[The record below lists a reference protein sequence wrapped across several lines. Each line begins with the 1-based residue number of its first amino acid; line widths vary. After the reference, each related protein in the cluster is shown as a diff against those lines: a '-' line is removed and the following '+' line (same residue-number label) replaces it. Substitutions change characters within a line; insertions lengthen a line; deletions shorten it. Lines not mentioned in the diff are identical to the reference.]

1 MDLRTALS
9 EQQSSGET
17 EVGQVPV
24 PVGTKIFQ
32 RRGWGWQSPKG
43 SPRSW
48 PAVLWLPCQ
57 PALPATPRYVL
68 SQNPSFWPAASER
81 TACHFQNSRGKN
93 GKLWKGK
100 MTKKNHGKQNM
111 VSHVPLAPPSL
122 SHTHTCM
129 QMVKINPNVTVIKI
143 YVNKP
148 ILSIR
153 EFQICS
159 LKCLA
164 VLF

>member
-1 MDLRTALS
+1 
-9 EQQSSGET
+9 
-17 EVGQVPV
+17 
-24 PVGTKIFQ
+24 
-32 RRGWGWQSPKG
+32 
-43 SPRSW
+43 
-48 PAVLWLPCQ
+48 
-57 PALPATPRYVL
+57 
-68 SQNPSFWPAASER
+68 
-81 TACHFQNSRGKN
+81 
-93 GKLWKGK
+93 

-164 VLF
+164 VLFLRVIPKTVT